1 MSMTSPGPARH
12 APPGA
17 IAMNPESHTADR
29 LTPLRAIKAAHTAVW
44 ALFAACIVAIP
55 FASMLGEHRVAA
67 VLATIVLVEVAVL
80 ALNKWRCPL
89 TAVAARY
96 TADRRANFDIYLP
109 EWLARH
115 NKSIFGTLYLAGVI
129 FAFARWAH
137 MAI

>member
-1 MSMTSPGPARH
+1 MSLTNDQVRPEPAGTNAMT
-12 APPGA
+12 
-17 IAMNPESHTADR
+17 PESLPADR
-29 LTPLRAIKAAHTAVW
+29 STPLRAIKAAHTVVW
-44 ALFAACIVAIP
+44 ALFAICIVAIP
-55 FASMLGEHRVAA
+55 LVSMRDEHHAA
-67 VLATIVLVEVAVL
+67 AGLAMIVLFEVAIL

-89 TAVAARY
+89 TAMAARY

-109 EWLARH
+109 DWLARH